1 MIIVTGASRG
11 LGNAI
16 CNFLIKKN
24 IEVYGIARNVEHLD
38 FPASACDITKPEEIK
53 AIAKKLKSEGKKITG
68 LINTAGVAAM
78 NLAILT
84 PNDVAK
90 KIVETN
96 LLGTIYC
103 SQLFAPLMIRNKDGF
118 IVNFSTI
125 AVALGLKGE
134 SIYVASKAGI
144 EAFTRVFAREVGD
157 FNINVN
163 CIAPGPIETDL
174 IQGISD
180 KIINNIMNQQ
190 LIRKKYT
197 TETVCDL
204 IDLFMDP
211 KSKSITGEVI
221 NIGGV

>member
-84 PNDVAK
+84 PSEVAK

-96 LLGTIYC
+96 LLGTIY
-103 SQLFAPLMIRNKDGF
+103 
-118 IVNFSTI
+118 
-125 AVALGLKGE
+125 
-134 SIYVASKAGI
+134 
-144 EAFTRVFAREVGD
+144 
-157 FNINVN
+157 
-163 CIAPGPIETDL
+163 
-174 IQGISD
+174 
-180 KIINNIMNQQ
+180 
-190 LIRKKYT
+190 
-197 TETVCDL
+197 
-204 IDLFMDP
+204 
-211 KSKSITGEVI
+211 
-221 NIGGV
+221 

>member
-16 CNFLIKKN
+16 CKSLISKN
-24 IEVYGIARNVEHLD
+24 IEVFGIARNTSHLD
-38 FPASACDITKPEEIK
+38 FPSAECDITNPEEIK
-53 AIAKKLKSEGKKITG
+53 AIAKLLKKEGHKITG

-84 PNDVAK
+84 PSEVAK

-103 SQLFAPLMIRNKDGF
+103 CQIFSPLMLRHKEGF

-144 EAFTRVFAREVGD
+144 EGFTRVFAREMGD

-163 CIAPGPIETDL
+163 CIAPGPIQTDL
-174 IQGISD
+174 IQGISQKTID
-180 KIINNIMNQQ
+180 KIMDQQ
-190 LIRKKYT
+190 IIRKMFT

-211 KSKSITGEVI
+211 KSKSITGEVF